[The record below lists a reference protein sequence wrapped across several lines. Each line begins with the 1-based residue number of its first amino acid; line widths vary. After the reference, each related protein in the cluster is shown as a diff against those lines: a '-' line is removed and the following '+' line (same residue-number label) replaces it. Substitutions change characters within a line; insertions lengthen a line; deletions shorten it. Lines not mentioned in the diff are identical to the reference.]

1 MLSYKES
8 AVLMCQEDPCSWAFI
23 MAEGEA
29 SLEEGRQVIEASAF
43 LRLLNEA
50 ADTYASEIPV
60 HDFCMI
66 DVVVDGELP
75 NQLINQC
82 FSN

>member
-1 MLSYKES
+1 
-8 AVLMCQEDPCSWAFI
+8 
-23 MAEGEA
+23 MAEGEV

-43 LRLLNEA
+43 RKLLNETV
-50 ADTYASEIPV
+50 DTYASEIPV
-60 HDFCMI
+60 CDFCMI
-66 DVVVDGELP
+66 DVLVDGELP

>member
-1 MLSYKES
+1 
-8 AVLMCQEDPCSWAFI
+8 MCQEDPYSWAFI

-29 SLEEGRQVIEASAF
+29 SSEEGRQVIEASAF

-50 ADTYASEIPV
+50 ADTYKVKIPV

-66 DVVVDGELP
+66 DVVVDG
-75 NQLINQC
+75 
-82 FSN
+82 